1 MAEENDI
8 LTGIK
13 RDDTQ
18 SHALKVK
25 VSMQQGEHT
34 GQPIYSNLT
43 SAQRGQ
49 GVVLVDFGFLDPQA
63 TLALNRIVI
72 SGEKMSNTI
81 NARMSCRMA
90 ISIDAANQL
99 SQQLNQL
106 LDQKMDLQGRVDQR
120 NTSDMSKETTSS
132 RVTVAAES
140 GKSESVKSGFRLPWS
155 KKTH

>member
-8 LTGIK
+8 LTEIQ
-13 RDDTQ
+13 RDAAQ
-18 SHALKVK
+18 PHPLQVK

-43 SAQRGQ
+43 STQGGQ
-49 GVVLVDFGFLDPQA
+49 GVVLIDFGFLDPQ
-63 TLALNRIVI
+63 TMHALNRMIA
-72 SGEKMSNTI
+72 SGEKISNAV

-99 SQQLNQL
+99 AQQLDKL
-106 LDQKMDLQGRVDQR
+106 VGQKTDVQGQPGQQ
-120 NTSDMSKETTSS
+120 NTSNVSNVSASGTN
-132 RVTVAAES
+132 AAVEGS
-140 GKSESVKSGFRLPWS
+140 GKTESVKSGFRLPWS